1 MFDDIPQLDPLLWQI
16 DPASNHRS
24 KKCSFIRRKKYCA
37 GDLLSLIST
46 WHLLAFHMTIFFLK
60 LLTIVSAYRQ
70 HIQPIFTEAIGPLQE
85 LELISRELSN
95 LVGDDKLCLE
105 LFQKLLNLILEA
117 TDHHVVH
124 VQQDEELVTTFAQA
138 GVFCGELH
146 PFLLQEVGKVV
157 IPGLCRHAL
166 PW

>member
-1 MFDDIPQLDPLLWQI
+1 
-16 DPASNHRS
+16 
-24 KKCSFIRRKKYCA
+24 
-37 GDLLSLIST
+37 
-46 WHLLAFHMTIFFLK
+46 MTIFFLK

>member
-60 LLTIVSAYRQ
+60 LLNIVSAYRQ

-105 LFQKLLNLILEA
+105 LFQKLLNLILKPLTIMSSTCNKMKSLSPRLPKQGFSVENC
-117 TDHHVVH
+117 T
-124 VQQDEELVTTFAQA
+124 
-138 GVFCGELH
+138 
-146 PFLLQEVGKVV
+146 PFFSRKSA
-157 IPGLCRHAL
+157 R
-166 PW
+166 